1 MTIKYQQG
9 DVLFI
14 KQEDVNTDKGWNV
27 IKGSIDGPN
36 DGKEVLHAGKNVA
49 GYHSNKQ
56 QTAYVNGEA
65 KGKKL
70 TVAHGE
76 VTGHSH
82 SFYMDKNLPGVEITA
97 FGRTTT
103 SVGDIPQY
111 INIQGE
117 STINHEEHNALTMPT
132 GLYEVRI
139 VQEFDHIAGR
149 ARNVVD

>member
-1 MTIKYQQG
+1 MVKYQQG

-14 KQEDVNTDKGWNV
+14 EVTKGRWNIKENDLGKAMVLNSEPTSQFRQKNETDAVNSDWN
-27 IKGSIDGPN
+27 
-36 DGKEVLHAGKNVA
+36 
-49 GYHSNKQ
+49 
-56 QTAYVNGEA
+56 
-65 KGKKL
+65 KKDNSL

>member
-1 MTIKYQQG
+1 MAIKYQQG

-14 KQEDVNTDKGWNV
+14 KQENVDTDKGWNI
-27 IKGSIDGPN
+27 IKGSDNNEILQP
-36 DGKEVLHAGKNVA
+36 GKNVP
-49 GYHSNKQ
+49 GYHSNKVQ
-56 QTAYVNGEA
+56 SAHVNGQA

-70 TVAHGE
+70 TVAFGE

-82 SFYMDKNLPGVEITA
+82 SFYMDKNPPGVEITA
-97 FGRTTT
+97 FGRRRT

-111 INIQGE
+111 VNIEGE